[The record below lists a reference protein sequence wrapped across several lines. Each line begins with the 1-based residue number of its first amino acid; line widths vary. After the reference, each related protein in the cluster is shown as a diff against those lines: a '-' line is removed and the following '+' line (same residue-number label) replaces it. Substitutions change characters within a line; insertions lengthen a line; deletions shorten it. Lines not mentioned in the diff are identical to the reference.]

1 MINYVAF
8 FTSIL
13 LAGIAAYFSVVGLST
28 IFAGAFWSVIVM
40 GGALEFGKLV
50 TAAWLHLKWDEI
62 NRAFKY
68 YLSFAVIVLMLITSM
83 GIFGF
88 LSKAHI
94 DSQTAIADNSIEM
107 RLIEQNIQREQK
119 VIDYVDSQ
127 FEILDNASEQWIS
140 NGYITRALQER
151 ENQADDRRQLARQ
164 QAEATEKINELILTK
179 SELEREAVRQS
190 AEIGPIK
197 YVAEILYGD
206 QAEDYIDNAAR
217 WVIFA
222 IIFVFDPVAVLLL
235 IASSGMIARGREPID
250 FGDYTMVPTSKID
263 DSFNDQRERLKQR
276 KKEMFPTDGGHF

>member
-1 MINYVAF
+1 MINYLAF

-107 RLIEQNIQREQK
+107 RLIEQNIEREQK

-140 NGYITRALQER
+140 NGYITKALQER
-151 ENQADDRRQLARQ
+151 ENQADDRQQLARQ
-164 QAEATEKINELILTK
+164 QAEATEKINELVLTK

>member
-1 MINYVAF
+1 MINYLAF

-13 LAGIAAYFSVVGLST
+13 LASIAAYFSVVGLST

-107 RLIEQNIQREQK
+107 RLIEQNIEREQK

-140 NGYITRALQER
+140 RGYISRALQER
-151 ENQADDRRQLARQ
+151 ENQADDRQQLARQ
-164 QAEATEKINELILTK
+164 QTEATEKINELVLTK

>member
-1 MINYVAF
+1 MINYLAF
-8 FTSIL
+8 STSIL
-13 LAGIAAYFSVVGLST
+13 LAGIAAYFSVIGLST

-40 GGALEFGKLV
+40 GGALEFAKLV
-50 TAAWLHLKWDEI
+50 TAAWLHIKWDEI
-62 NRAFKY
+62 NKAFKY
-68 YLSFAVIVLMLITSM
+68 YLSFAVVVLMLITSM

-94 DSQTAIADNSIEM
+94 DSQTAIADNSIEL
-107 RLIEQNIQREQK
+107 RLIEQNIEREQK

-140 NGYITRALQER
+140 RGYISRALQER
-151 ENQADDRRQLARQ
+151 ENQADDRQQLARQ
-164 QAEATEKINELILTK
+164 QTEATEKINGYLLTK

>member
-1 MINYVAF
+1 MINYLAF
-8 FTSIL
+8 GTSIL

-50 TAAWLHLKWDEI
+50 TAAWLHIKWDEI
-62 NRAFKY
+62 NKAFKY
-68 YLSFAVIVLMLITSM
+68 YLSIAVIVLMLITSM

-94 DSQTAIADNSIEM
+94 DSQTAIADNEIEF

-127 FEILDNASEQWIS
+127 FELLDNASEQWIS
-140 NGYITRALQER
+140 RGYISRALQER
-151 ENQADDRRQLARQ
+151 ENQADDRQELERQ
-164 QAEATEKINELILTK
+164 QREAAEKINGYLLTK

-276 KKEMFPTDGGHF
+276 KREMFPTDGGHF

>member
-1 MINYVAF
+1 MINYLAF

-13 LAGIAAYFSVVGLST
+13 LASIAAYFSVVGLST

-94 DSQTAIADNSIEM
+94 DSQTVIADNSIEM
-107 RLIEQNIQREQK
+107 RLIEQNIEREQK

-127 FEILDNASEQWIS
+127 FEILDNASEQWIYR
-140 NGYITRALQER
+140 GYISRALQER
-151 ENQADDRRQLARQ
+151 ENQADDRQQLARQ
-164 QAEATEKINELILTK
+164 QTEATEKINELILTK